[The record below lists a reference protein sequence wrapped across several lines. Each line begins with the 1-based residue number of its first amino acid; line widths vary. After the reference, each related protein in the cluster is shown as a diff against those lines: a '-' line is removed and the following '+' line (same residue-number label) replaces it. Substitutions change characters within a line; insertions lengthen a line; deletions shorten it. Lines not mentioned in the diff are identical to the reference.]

1 MPPGRGRGLGRQRAP
16 RQLAGLQGEAPA
28 FPSRRAAAS
37 LSPCARAAASSASA
51 PPRPSPLRKTCW
63 SHRPLRGPTA
73 GVARA
78 TARGTT
84 SPRTPRSPHASS
96 GGCSRV
102 RASALHP
109 AARRGARQHTPGD
122 EHPARGRRGSPT
134 ALTAPRCPRAPLR
147 PRSRRLRIRGL
158 VPRRTRGAGSHRLLL
173 AAPGSSPAASFAT
186 KSQLKLTSSGATP
199 LTSRKQPPA
208 PAALSHDPGHLLTVT

>member
-1 MPPGRGRGLGRQRAP
+1 MGAPWPGPGSG
-16 RQLAGLQGEAPA
+16 PA
-28 FPSRRAAAS
+28 TRPAAARRAAGRGAGVS
-37 LSPCARAAASSASA
+37 VQTGRRVPVPVRARRGQLGL
-51 PPRPSPLRKTCW
+51 RPSPPLRKTCW

-134 ALTAPRCPRAPLR
+134 TLTAPRCPRAPLR

-173 AAPGSSPAASFAT
+173 AAPGSSPAASCAT

>member
-1 MPPGRGRGLGRQRAP
+1 MGAPWPGPGSG
-16 RQLAGLQGEAPA
+16 PA
-28 FPSRRAAAS
+28 TRPAAARRAAGRGAGVS
-37 LSPCARAAASSASA
+37 VQTGRSVPVPVRARRGQLGL
-51 PPRPSPLRKTCW
+51 RPSPPLAPQENVLVPPPAPR
-63 SHRPLRGPTA
+63 SHRRRRPRHGAGHHVPSHAPFSTRELRGLLP
-73 GVARA
+73 
-78 TARGTT
+78 
-84 SPRTPRSPHASS
+84 
-96 GGCSRV
+96 
-102 RASALHP
+102 
-109 AARRGARQHTPGD
+109 GARERTAPCGSQG
-122 EHPARGRRGSPT
+122 GSPA

-173 AAPGSSPAASFAT
+173 AAPGSSPAASCAT

>member
-37 LSPCARAAASSASA
+37 LSPRARRGQLGLRLS
-51 PPRPSPLRKTCW
+51 PPLRKTCW

-102 RASALHP
+102 CASALHP

-173 AAPGSSPAASFAT
+173 AAPGSSPAASCAT